1 MSTPQSPQLLK
12 KSIPTIKI
20 RVWDLPLRLFHWS
33 LLIAVAGLFITAEL
47 DEFSWGDNALQI
59 HFYLGYTVLILLL
72 FRMVWG
78 LVGSQYARF
87 NSFRINPIGAWQTLK
102 GKPYSPL
109 GHNPLGALS
118 VYALLTSLS
127 VQVVTGLLSND
138 SLDTYAPLALKISQ
152 DSSDLMTQ
160 YHKIN
165 QKILMALIVT
175 HVLAIAVYHFKYRK
189 PLTRTMITGDI
200 CTDVCLKPAAALD
213 NARLRWKALVILVI
227 CIAVVVLI
235 IKNIAI

>member
-1 MSTPQSPQLLK
+1 MSTPESPELLK
-12 KSIPTIKI
+12 PASTIKI

-33 LLIAVAGLFITAEL
+33 LLLAITGLFVTAKL
-47 DEFSWGDNALQI
+47 DTFSWGDNALQI
-59 HFYLGYTVLILLL
+59 HFYLGYTALILLL

-78 LVGSQYARF
+78 LVGSRYARF
-87 NSFRINPIGAWQTLK
+87 SSFSINPMAVWRILK
-102 GKPYSPL
+102 GKP
-109 GHNPLGALS
+109 NPLGALS

-165 QKILMALIVT
+165 QKILIALIAT
-175 HVLAIAVYHFKYRK
+175 HLLAIAVYHFKYRK

-200 CTDVCLKPAAALD
+200 CTDACLKPAAALD

>member
-1 MSTPQSPQLLK
+1 MSTPQPPELLK
-12 KSIPTIKI
+12 NPTPTIKI

-33 LLIAVAGLFITAEL
+33 LLVAVAGLFITAEL
-47 DEFSWGDNALQI
+47 DGFSWGDNALQI
-59 HFYLGYTVLILLL
+59 HFYLGYVVLILLL
-72 FRMVWG
+72 FRIVWG
-78 LVGSQYARF
+78 LVGSRYARF
-87 NSFRINPIGAWQTLK
+87 NSFRINPIAAWQTLK

-118 VYALLTSLS
+118 VYTLLLSLT
-127 VQVVTGLLSND
+127 VQVITGLFSND
-138 SLDTYAPLALKISQ
+138 SLDTYALLALEISQ
-152 DSSDLMTQ
+152 DTSDLITQ

-165 QKILMALIVT
+165 QKILIALIVT

-200 CTDVCLKPAAALD
+200 RTDACLKPAAALD
-213 NARLRWKALVILVI
+213 NARIRWKALVILVI

-235 IKNIAI
+235 IKNKK